1 MKSISERQLQNREIL
16 WGGSLEQ
23 SREAMNKK
31 VILGLAPGASEHNV
45 AKPCGLGRR
54 VDDTL
59 ARWKWMHLSGESS
72 IVGEALAHCTGVGN
86 NDGMIEQSA
95 EGIVVT

>member
-16 WGGSLEQ
+16 WRGSLEQ
-23 SREAMNKK
+23 SREAMYKK
-31 VILGLAPGASEHNV
+31 VILGLASGASEHNV

-59 ARWKWMHLSGESS
+59 ARWKLMFLSGESS
-72 IVGEALAHCTGVGN
+72 IICDPLADCVSVGN
-86 NDGMIEQSA
+86 DAGMIEQSA
-95 EGIVVT
+95 EGIVVA